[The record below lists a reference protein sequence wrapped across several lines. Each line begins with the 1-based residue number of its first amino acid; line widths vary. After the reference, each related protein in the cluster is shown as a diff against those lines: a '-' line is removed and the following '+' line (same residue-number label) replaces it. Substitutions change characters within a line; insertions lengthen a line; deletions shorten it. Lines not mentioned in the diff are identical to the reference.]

1 MRRKIVNR
9 ESGRRVSQESDYVA
23 MTKRTTDKAV
33 FDKMIIKHSEY
44 KKPYMSKDYSDMEYD
59 FAAPYGITPGAM
71 GAGVDFPW
79 MGGNNVNLNLIPMG
93 QKGGVGSVLSWA
105 ESCAGV
111 KIAFTSQQM
120 NVGEE
125 QSLSI
130 TGGGSGAGW
139 DWEITSGGGSLSTSF
154 FSFNTY
160 TAPATNVNCADNPTI
175 KLKCNGK
182 VVDTLKMAVNGQTDY
197 ASWSGISA
205 AAVYSNAGCTGPNAA
220 YYEQKVL
227 HKRYNCWGEEVS
239 SCQGGAVMYC
249 CPKVSETNTCV
260 FCEITDPPHAYSCAD
275 VANAVSYG
283 GCSLGGQT
291 PNYWF
296 ARSPENTKQT
306 GMESCCPSQLL

>member
-182 VVDTLKMAVNGQTDY
+182 VVDTLKMAINGDSDLTADAAQE
-197 ASWSGISA
+197 WSGERCVKATEHITACYKTTKIYACDGSMFTTACSPVEKGRSYIDYDNEGYWCTECLTIS
-205 AAVYSNAGCTGPNAA
+205 
-220 YYEQKVL
+220 
-227 HKRYNCWGEEVS
+227 
-239 SCQGGAVMYC
+239 
-249 CPKVSETNTCV
+249 
-260 FCEITDPPHAYSCAD
+260 DAD
-275 VANAVSYG
+275 V
-283 GCSLGGQT
+283 GCGLGAPGNTPFASLGKYDLRTAGQK
-291 PNYWF
+291 
-296 ARSPENTKQT
+296 AA
-306 GMESCCPSQLL
+306 GCCPSQLL

>member
-9 ESGRRVSQESDYVA
+9 ESGRRVSQESDYVS
-23 MTKRTTDKAV
+23 MMKRVTDKAV
-33 FDKMIIKHSEY
+33 FDQMIIKHSEY

-71 GAGVDFPW
+71 GAGFDFPW
-79 MGGNNVNLNLIPMG
+79 MMGGNMVNLNLLPME
-93 QKGGVGSVLSWA
+93 QEGGAGAGSVSWA

-125 QSLSI
+125 QSLHI

-182 VVDTLKMAVNGQTDY
+182 VVDTLKMAINGDSDLTADAVQE
-197 ASWSGISA
+197 WSGEGCLQASDHITACYKTTKLYACDGSMFTKACSPVEKGRSYIDYDNEGYWCTQCLTISDTD
-205 AAVYSNAGCTGPNAA
+205 VGCGM
-220 YYEQKVL
+220 
-227 HKRYNCWGEEVS
+227 
-239 SCQGGAVMYC
+239 GA
-249 CPKVSETNTCV
+249 PGNTP
-260 FCEITDPPHAYSCAD
+260 FA
-275 VANAVSYG
+275 
-283 GCSLGGQT
+283 SLGKYDLRTTGQK
-291 PNYWF
+291 
-296 ARSPENTKQT
+296 AA
-306 GMESCCPSQLL
+306 GCCPSQLL